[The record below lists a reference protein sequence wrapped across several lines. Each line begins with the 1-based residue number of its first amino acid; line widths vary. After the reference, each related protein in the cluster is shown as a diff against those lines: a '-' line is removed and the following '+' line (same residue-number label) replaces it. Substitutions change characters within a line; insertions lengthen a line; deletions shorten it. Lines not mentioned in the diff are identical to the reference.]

1 MLFTIFIATLRHP
14 PEEKYPQRDRR
25 INLHKKSLGKRSAL
39 NAHAAF
45 DVAGGGN
52 IDSSLMRHCS
62 TLPVGERGGNE
73 PLYPELLGGRF

>member
-1 MLFTIFIATLRHP
+1 MLSTIFIATLRYP
-14 PEEKYPQRDRR
+14 RGKYLQRDRR

-52 IDSSLMRHCS
+52 MDCSLMRHCS

-73 PLYPELLGGRF
+73 PLYPEPVDADC